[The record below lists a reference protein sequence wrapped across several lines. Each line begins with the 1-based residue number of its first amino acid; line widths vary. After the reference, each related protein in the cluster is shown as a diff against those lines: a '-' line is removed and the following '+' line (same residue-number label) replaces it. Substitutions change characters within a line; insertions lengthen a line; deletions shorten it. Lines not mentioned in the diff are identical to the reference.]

1 MENLEVLTKDDMLD
15 FYRTYFSPASESR
28 AKVSV
33 HMIAQASAEDIGNKM
48 NPKQQRQQLAETLAS
63 VLSQLGIEADA
74 AKLDARLEKV
84 DVQGGDVDGIVSA
97 SVTYLQNDAGANE
110 EQVAAVQGQ
119 APVILA
125 QILPQLGIKSKA
137 AEVEANGD
145 TARNGAKVVKK
156 NKSMIIDDMRAWKAS
171 MPLSRGPK
179 AVKEL
184 SAFEELEPKL

>member
-1 MENLEVLTKDDMLD
+1 VENLEVVTKDDMLE
-15 FYRTYFSPASESR
+15 FYHTYFSPASETR

-48 NPKQQRQQLAETLAS
+48 DPKQQRQQLAETLAS

-84 DVQGGDVDGIVSA
+84 DVQGGNVDGIVSA
-97 SVTYLQNDAGANE
+97 SVAYLQDDAGANE

-137 AEVEANGD
+137 AEVDANGD
-145 TARNGAKVVKK
+145 AARNGAKVVKK